1 MRAKLPTAVVN
12 LVDSASTTVKTV
24 LAAHRADLRTRT
36 HGVPAFDPPAV
47 EHEVIPVVTADGARL
62 RVHAYGPVDAP
73 VIVFA
78 HGWTCSIEY
87 WNAQINAFAGEY
99 RVIAYDQR
107 GHGESTNGYADPSTD
122 LLADDLCDVL
132 DAALL
137 PGQRAVLVGHSM
149 GGMTLIAWAGRYPER
164 VAEQA
169 AAVLLTNTGAHSLV
183 EVSTMIPGFNKPLR
197 LLGGRPL
204 PAPDWLGKA
213 ILGTPV
219 VLPPLP
225 PVRWIFARQV
235 MTLDTTPEKLSYAL
249 SVVRGC
255 PMLTRARYG
264 RLLTDLDLGDAARN
278 FTVPTTVLAGDRDDM
293 TPVLHAE
300 RLAALL
306 REAGTLAGFTV
317 LPTGHLGNVERYD
330 LFNAELRAVLAAA
343 REPVRAFA

>member
-1 MRAKLPTAVVN
+1 MRAKLPTALVN
-12 LVDSASTTVKTV
+12 LVGRVSTVVETT

-36 HGVPAFDPPAV
+36 HGIAAFDPPRMPCD
-47 EHEVIPVVTADGARL
+47 VIPVVTADGARL

-78 HGWTCSIEY
+78 HGWTCSLEY

-99 RVIAYDQR
+99 RVVAYDQR
-107 GHGESTNGYADPSTD
+107 GHGESTNGYARPSTN

-132 DAALL
+132 DAVLL
-137 PGQRAVLVGHSM
+137 PGQRAVLAGHSM

-169 AAVLLTNTGAHSLV
+169 AAVILTNTGAHSLV
-183 EVSTMIPGFNKPLR
+183 EVSTMVPGLNVPLR
-197 LLGGRPL
+197 ILRGRSMPT
-204 PAPDWLGKA
+204 PDWLGRL

-219 VLPPLP
+219 VFPPIK

-235 MTLDTTPEKLSYAL
+235 MTLDTSREKLDYAL

-255 PMLTRARYG
+255 PMMTRSRYG
-264 RLLTDLDLGDAARN
+264 FLLTALHLGDDAKN
-278 FTVPTTVLAGDRDDM
+278 FSVPTTVLAGDRDDM
-293 TPVLHAE
+293 TPAIHAE

-306 REAGTLAGFTV
+306 EEAGTLAGFKV
-317 LPTGHLGNVERYD
+317 LPTGHLGNVERFD
-330 LFNAELRAVLAAA
+330 LFNAEVAQVLSAV
-343 REPVRAFA
+343 REPVRALA

>member
-1 MRAKLPTAVVN
+1 MRAKLPTA
-12 LVDSASTTVKTV
+12 LAKWIDTASTVVETT

-36 HGVPAFDPPAV
+36 HGVAAFDPPSMPA
-47 EHEVIPVVTADGARL
+47 EVIPVVTADGARL

-107 GHGESTNGYADPSTD
+107 GHGESTNGYARPSTD

-132 DAALL
+132 DAVLL

-169 AAVLLTNTGAHSLV
+169 AAVVLTNTGAHSLV
-183 EVSTMIPGFNKPLR
+183 EVSTMVPGLNKPLR
-197 LLGGRPL
+197 LLRGRQMPT
-204 PAPDWLGKA
+204 PDWLGRL

-219 VLPPLP
+219 VFPPIK

-235 MTLDTTPEKLSYAL
+235 MTLDTSPEKLNYAL

-255 PMLTRARYG
+255 PMMTRARYG
-264 RLLTDLDLGDAARN
+264 LLLAELHLGDVASN
-278 FTVPTTVLAGDRDDM
+278 FCVPTTVLAGDRDDM
-293 TPVLHAE
+293 TPALHAE
-300 RLAALL
+300 RLAELL
-306 REAGTLAGFTV
+306 DKAGTLAAFKV

-330 LFNAELRAVLAAA
+330 LFNAELRGVLAAV
-343 REPVRAFA
+343 REPARALA

>member
-1 MRAKLPTAVVN
+1 MRAKLPTALLN
-12 LVDSASTTVKTV
+12 LVDSASLVVKTA

-36 HGVPAFDPPAV
+36 HGIAAFDPPTVPA
-47 EHEVIPVVTADGARL
+47 EVIPVVTADGARL

-99 RVIAYDQR
+99 RVVAYDQR
-107 GHGESTNGYADPSTD
+107 GHGESTNGYARPSTD

-132 DAALL
+132 DAVLL

-169 AAVLLTNTGAHSLV
+169 DAVVLTNTGAHSLV
-183 EVSTMIPGFNKPLR
+183 EVSTMVPGLNKPLR
-197 LLGGRPL
+197 ILGGRQMPT
-204 PAPDWLGKA
+204 PDWLGRL

-219 VLPPLP
+219 VFPPIK

-235 MTLDTTPEKLSYAL
+235 MTLDTTAEKLNYAL

-255 PMLTRARYG
+255 PMMTRSRYG
-264 RLLTDLDLGDAARN
+264 LLLAELHLGDAARN
-278 FTVPTTVLAGDRDDM
+278 FSVPTTVLAGDRDDM
-293 TPVLHAE
+293 TPALHAE
-300 RLAALL
+300 RLAELL
-306 REAGTLAGFTV
+306 RESGNLAGFTV

-330 LFNAELRAVLAAA
+330 LFNAELRGVLAAV
-343 REPVRAFA
+343 REPVRALA